1 MVGET
6 AETDAFIWA
15 QARDTAPLT
24 LRVLGPNQFAAEFV
38 DVPTVV
44 HGLCVVFHAI
54 GLAPGTLY
62 SYSIESQNGS
72 TPSYKLRPAP
82 LKTARRIR
90 IAFGSCFLEY
100 MDGSIF
106 NSIVNE
112 KSDLF
117 LMCGDNCYY
126 QKPELTKPRKI
137 RCLGLAIYE
146 RSFR

>member
-62 SYSIESQNGS
+62 SYSENSCETFGTFVGLTPERRKATQTASGRRLLDS
-72 TPSYKLRPAP
+72 TASTWLLQTP
-82 LKTARRIR
+82 
-90 IAFGSCFLEY
+90 G
-100 MDGSIF
+100 
-106 NSIVNE
+106 
-112 KSDLF
+112 
-117 LMCGDNCYY
+117 
-126 QKPELTKPRKI
+126 
-137 RCLGLAIYE
+137 
-146 RSFR
+146 